1 MRCEGVGPVL
11 RSRVGVVFSLLLV
24 VVGCACFPAARVQPP
39 PASLFPPQRAM
50 ESGKYAEF
58 LAENERALARC
69 KGGTGCDLALFN
81 LGFVYAYSPSP
92 YYNPARALQYFAELG
107 KTYPQSP
114 WAYQGRAW
122 IALLNENLT
131 LEERERQLQGN
142 LRTREATIRGLRAQ
156 LNRSR
161 DIDVEME
168 KRERELLR

>member
-1 MRCEGVGPVL
+1 MRCEGAGPVL
-11 RSRVGVVFSLLLV
+11 RSRAGVVFSLLLA
-24 VVGCACFPAARVQPP
+24 VVGCSCSRAAQVQPP
-39 PASLFPPQRAM
+39 PAGMFPPQRAM

-69 KGGTGCDLALFN
+69 KGGTGCDTALFN
-81 LGFVYAYSPSP
+81 LGFVYAYAPSP
-92 YYNPARALQYFAELG
+92 YYNPARALQYFSELG

-114 WAYQGRAW
+114 WTYQGRAW

-131 LEERERQLQGN
+131 LEERERELQGN
-142 LRTREATIRGLRAQ
+142 LRTREATIRSLRAQ